1 MPAVPWCSAVH
12 GLVNSDLREK
22 SLTRLKQSG
31 FYLFIIIINIFLK
44 KKKNGTELSQ
54 YNNQPKPKH
63 LGHFSVGCTV
73 LISVD
78 ICNVVAVVIIEEVI
92 KNLVPPMITG

>member
-12 GLVNSDLREK
+12 GSVNSDLREK
-22 SLTRLKQSG
+22 GLTRLNSQV
-31 FYLFIIIINIFLK
+31 FIYLSLLLILFFK
-44 KKKNGTELSQ
+44 KKKNDTELSQ

-63 LGHFSVGCTV
+63 LEHFSVGCTV
-73 LISVD
+73 MVLVD

-92 KNLVPPMITG
+92 KSLVPPMITG